1 MSAPDA
7 GAGSGA
13 PGAGAADAAA
23 TTGATVTDT
32 GNTFL
37 GDVRVNAE
45 RWTRKSV
52 HNPTAFLL
60 EIVVAVFSLV
70 LFTAVFGDV
79 GEAALGRAGF
89 AGVDYVTFLLPA
101 VLMQATMGSAFS
113 SGMGLVRDIESGMFE
128 KTVVTPM
135 SWTAVFAG
143 KALAELARIVVQL
156 LVVVGLAVAMGAT
169 VETGLVGVAGILA
182 VCLLVGLLFMAVS
195 NVVGLLAR
203 DEEVI
208 NAASMLFMFPLL
220 FLSPAF
226 IPLSDDIELLA
237 TFNPVTYGVDAV
249 RALVLDEHVL
259 TVLAVDRFGGV
270 ADTLVP
276 AVAVLVALNLAV
288 VALAVRLLARASS
301 AEAV

>member
-1 MSAPDA
+1 MS
-7 GAGSGA
+7 GSGA
-13 PGAGAADAAA
+13 S
-23 TTGATVTDT
+23 TTTET

-37 GDVRVNAE
+37 GDVCVNVE
-45 RWTRKSV
+45 RWTRKAV

-60 EIVVAVFSLV
+60 EIVVATFSLV

-79 GEAALGRAGF
+79 GAVALERAGF
-89 AGVDYVTFLLPA
+89 ADVEYVTYLLPA

-113 SGMGLVRDIESGMFE
+113 SGMGLVRDLESGMFE

-135 SWTAVFAG
+135 SWTAVFTG
-143 KALAELARIVVQL
+143 KAAAELARIVVQL
-156 LVVVGLAVAMGAT
+156 LAVVGLAVAMGAGI
-169 VETGLVGVAGILA
+169 ETGAVGVVGIVA

-226 IPLSDDIELLA
+226 VPMSEDIEFVA
-237 TFNPVTYGVDAV
+237 AFNPITYGVDAV
-249 RALVLDEHVL
+249 RALVLGEDVL
-259 TVLAVDRFGGV
+259 TVLSISRFGGL

-276 AVAVLVALNLAV
+276 AVAVLVALNLVVGAV
-288 VALAVRLLARASS
+288 AIRLLARASS
-301 AEAV
+301 ATAA